1 MSMLA
6 RTDARARA
14 KSQPKSQRKP
24 QTETPNLGSELARD
38 VIAGLSATP
47 KTLPAKYF
55 YDDAGSALFEK
66 ITALTEYYPT
76 RTELGILHRHA
87 ADLARFIPAGAA
99 LIEFGSGSTAKA
111 RIVLRA
117 AAVAAYVP
125 VDISAGFLNSEA
137 ARLRNDLPHLRILPV
152 AADFT
157 EPFDL
162 PAAIRSR
169 PRVGFFPGSTIG
181 NFEPP
186 QAAEFLRHAAQ
197 LLGAG
202 AQFIVGVDLVKDE
215 RVLNAAYNDAAGVTA
230 AFNLNLLRR
239 INRELGA
246 DFALERFRHA
256 AFFNRARQRIEMH
269 LESLA
274 AQDVRLG
281 DRVVAFAK
289 TETIHTENSY
299 KYTVESFQALATQAG
314 WSPAAVW
321 TDPKRYFSL
330 HALTLR

>member
-6 RTDARARA
+6 RTAARAW
-14 KSQPKSQRKP
+14 P
-24 QTETPNLGSELARD
+24 QDSEFARD
-38 VIAGLSATP
+38 VIAGLSAKP
-47 KTLPAKYF
+47 KWLWAKYF
-55 YDDAGSALFEK
+55 YDDVGSELFEQ
-66 ITALTEYYPT
+66 ITALPEYYPT
-76 RTELGILHRHA
+76 RTELGILGRRA
-87 ADLARFIPAGAA
+87 TEIARFIPPGAA
-99 LIEFGSGSTAKA
+99 LIEFGSGSTVKA

-137 ARLRNDLPHLRILPV
+137 ARLKRDLPHLRILPV

-157 EPFDL
+157 KPFEL
-162 PAAIRSR
+162 PAAIRSH

-186 QAAEFLRHAAQ
+186 QAAEFLRHAAR

-202 AQFIVGVDLVKDE
+202 AHLIVGIDLIKDE
-215 RVLNAAYNDAAGVTA
+215 RVLHAAYNDAAGVTA

-239 INRELGA
+239 INREFGA
-246 DFALERFRHA
+246 DFALERFRHK
-256 AFFNRARQRIEMH
+256 AFFNRAQQRIEMH
-269 LESLA
+269 LESRV
-274 AQDVRLG
+274 AQNVLLCDRLI
-281 DRVVAFAK
+281 AFAPG
-289 TETIHTENSY
+289 ETIHTESSY
-299 KYTVESFQALATQAG
+299 KYTVESFQALAAQAG

-321 TDPKRYFSL
+321 TDSKEYFSL

>member
-6 RTDARARA
+6 RTAPRAR
-14 KSQPKSQRKP
+14 PKSPGASRF
-24 QTETPNLGSELARD
+24 ARD
-38 VIAGLSATP
+38 VIAGLAAP
-47 KTLPAKYF
+47 RKTLPAKYF
-55 YDDAGSALFEK
+55 YDDRGSALFEQ
-66 ITALTEYYPT
+66 ITRLPEYYPT
-76 RTELGILHRHA
+76 RTELGILGER
-87 ADLARFIPAGAA
+87 ADEIARFIPAGAA
-99 LIEFGSGSTAKA
+99 LIEFGSGSTTKA

-137 ARLRNDLPHLRILPV
+137 ARLTRDLPRLRVLPV

-157 EPFDL
+157 KPFEL
-162 PAAIRSR
+162 PSAIRAR
-169 PRVGFFPGSTIG
+169 ARVGFFPGSTLG

-186 QAAEFLRHAAQ
+186 QAAKFLRHAAR

-202 AQFIVGVDLVKDE
+202 AHVIVGVDLVKDE
-215 RVLNAAYNDAAGVTA
+215 GVLNAAYNDAAGVTA

-246 DFALERFRHA
+246 DFDLDRFRHE
-256 AFFNRARQRIEMH
+256 AFFNRAEHRIEMH
-269 LESLA
+269 LESRVTQNVL
-274 AQDVRLG
+274 LG
-281 DRVVAFAK
+281 DRVIPFARG
-289 TETIHTENSY
+289 ETIHTENSY
-299 KYTVESFQALATQAG
+299 KYTVESFQTLAAQAG
-314 WSPAAVW
+314 WSAVAVW